1 MTGNQTWE
9 PLGRLAGTKVWYG
22 ITRPGQPDRDGV
34 PMLRAGD
41 IVDGRVLSDHPLL
54 IGRDVDSSSPQTRL
68 QPGDVAVVLVGRV
81 GEAAMV
87 TAGQEG
93 WNVARSVGVL
103 RCDDQELAQWLR
115 LWLTTPTVQAWCA
128 AKASGSAQATLS
140 LANLRQLPVPLPP
153 NEVRAD
159 LLSIMAVIEDKI
171 ALNQRIA
178 MTSVALADAQFAL
191 ATADQAA
198 WPSLTFGDVF
208 QAIPGSLAKPTAPN
222 PAGGGGPAWVAPVDV
237 LRSPLPYLDL
247 PAGRAS
253 EAHPGEGLC
262 PPGTLLLASK
272 PGELR
277 AAISPDPVAAARGVL
292 AVLPTQPASTLWLL
306 HEIRSRSTELSA
318 LGQGT
323 AAREISARAL
333 LRTRV
338 SWPPL
343 NTQERFAHLVGG
355 LHSRAVTAGREDRV
369 LRALLADTLRNS
381 LPTLDAHA
389 PAS

>member
-1 MTGNQTWE
+1 MTSERAWE
-9 PLGRLAGTKVWYG
+9 QLGRLAGTKVWYG
-22 ITRPGQPDRDGV
+22 ITRPGRPERDGV

-41 IVDGRVLSDHPLL
+41 IVDGQILSDHPVL
-54 IGRDVDSSSPQTRL
+54 IGRDVDGSSPQTRL

-87 TAGQEG
+87 AAGQEG
-93 WNVARSVGVL
+93 WNVARSVGVV

-115 LWLTTPTVQAWCA
+115 LWLTAPTVRAWCA

-140 LANLRQLPVPLPP
+140 LANLRQLPIPLPP
-153 NEVRAD
+153 DEVRAD
-159 LLSIMAVIEDKI
+159 LLSIMAAIEDKI

-178 MTSVALADAQFAL
+178 STSVALADAHFAL

-198 WPSLTFGDVF
+198 WPSLTFGEVLR
-208 QAIPGSLAKPTAPN
+208 AIPGSLAKPTAPD
-222 PAGGGGPAWVAPVDV
+222 PAGDDGPTWVAPADV
-237 LRSPLPYLDL
+237 LRSPLPFLDL
-247 PAGRAS
+247 PAGRAP
-253 EAHPGEGLC
+253 EARPVEGLC
-262 PPGTLLLASK
+262 PPDTLLLASK

-277 AAISPDPVAAARGVL
+277 VAISLAPVVAGRGVL
-292 AVLPTQPASTLWLL
+292 AVLPAEPASALWLL

-343 NTQERFAHLVGG
+343 DERERFAQLVGG

-369 LRALLADTLRNS
+369 LRALLADTLRNG
-381 LPTLDAHA
+381 LPALDAHA